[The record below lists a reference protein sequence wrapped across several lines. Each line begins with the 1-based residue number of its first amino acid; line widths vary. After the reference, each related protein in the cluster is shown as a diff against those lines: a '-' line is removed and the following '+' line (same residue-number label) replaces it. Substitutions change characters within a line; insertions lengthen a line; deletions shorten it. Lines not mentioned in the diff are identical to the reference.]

1 MSMNLDRITKLKF
14 PLSLVVMIKLAR
26 LRDNNG
32 LPIDYLTD
40 WQIEEIAK
48 TLSYGETLWNWGRGF
63 SKTLLCTVLSVFTAI
78 FGLKVL
84 YLVPSKKQLDQ
95 PKAYFEQFPYID
107 KKGRDKKESDG
118 WYYIDGEPVSY
129 THLRAHET

>member
-1 MSMNLDRITKLKF
+1 MKF
-14 PLSLVVMIKLAR
+14 PLSLVVMIKLAG

-40 WQIEEIAK
+40 WQIEEISK

-63 SKTLLCTVLSVFTAI
+63 SKTLLCVVLSVFCAI

-118 WYYIDGEPVSY
+118 WYYINGEPRIHIDILGGSC
-129 THLRAHET
+129 LKEK